1 MQFYK
6 GSIAGV
12 YTYFVSSFT
21 DFLSNFCCCTQ
32 IADLFSIPGMQFAG
46 YAAAMDS
53 KGGNRCTIRRTTTT
67 TKHALITCNSR
78 PSLLLLP
85 QCLGVDGVGCH
96 CECESTLGLGASLEL
111 VGRPG
116 HGDKIKL
123 NCFMTADN
131 CLDRRATVGGHSGKA
146 QFVCVA

>member
-1 MQFYK
+1 MCS
-6 GSIAGV
+6 G
-12 YTYFVSSFT
+12 YTYFVSLFT
-21 DFLSNFCCCTQ
+21 DFLGNFCTQ
-32 IADLFSIPGMQFAG
+32 IAVLFSIPGMQFAG

-78 PSLLLLP
+78 PSPSLLLP

-96 CECESTLGLGASLEL
+96 CECECESTLGFGASLEL

-131 CLDRRATVGGHSGKA
+131 CLDRRATVGGHSGEA

>member
-1 MQFYK
+1 MLRTALICGK
-6 GSIAGV
+6 
-12 YTYFVSSFT
+12 TYFISSFT
-21 DFLSNFCCCTQ
+21 DFLSNICYCTQ
-32 IADLFSIPGMQFAG
+32 ISDLFSIPGMQFAD
-46 YAAAMDS
+46 YAAAMES

-85 QCLGVDGVGCH
+85 QCLGVDGVGCCH
-96 CECESTLGLGASLEL
+96 QCESALRFGASLEL

-131 CLDRRATVGGHSGKA
+131 RLDRRATVGGHSRKT
-146 QFVCVA
+146 QSVRVA